1 MCISSEISIR
11 EFNIL
16 CIYISNFAYISML
29 CMHMYVYL
37 YIFIDIQMY
46 KIPDGSA
53 TALLFGRGFLEPLWM
68 GEHMGVSQSS
78 FTAAMVYRQKKS
90 SRPDPV
96 LL

>member
-1 MCISSEISIR
+1 MQMCISSEISIR

-46 KIPDGSA
+46 KIPDAS
-53 TALLFGRGFLEPLWM
+53 
-68 GEHMGVSQSS
+68 
-78 FTAAMVYRQKKS
+78 
-90 SRPDPV
+90 
-96 LL
+96 